1 MVIMM
6 WIMIIVTIIKIKY
19 NRPNWYH
26 NNQINQMFLLIITFV
41 YLQTLMTEIFI
52 FHNTNYCYCT
62 HIPKNTRIECS
73 KTKEK
78 ERKNTYKW
86 MSFFIFTFKNS
97 FAWTLLPYL
106 QELIKF
112 FSYLS
117 VCVWEKTRG
126 KNVLQIKRKKK
137 TFTKQTFKETD
148 TQYSLQNPFRS
159 TTKQDKLF
167 PLILHNHRIT

>member
-1 MVIMM
+1 
-6 WIMIIVTIIKIKY
+6 
-19 NRPNWYH
+19 
-26 NNQINQMFLLIITFV
+26 MFLLIITFI

-86 MSFFIFTFKNS
+86 MSFFIFTLKNS

-106 QELIKF
+106 QELINF
-112 FSYLS
+112 FFLICLFVSERKQE
-117 VCVWEKTRG
+117 EKTFYKG
-126 KNVLQIKRKKK
+126 KKK

-167 PLILHNHRIT
+167 PLILHNHVIT